1 MKIYYNGKIITLNDQ
16 REVVEGMVI
25 HQDKVMKMGS
35 SEEVLRYAGTYG
47 EKIDLQGRT
56 VIPGIVDSHNH
67 IIEAGI
73 TMDGVLL
80 FDCTCIDDVLELIA
94 EKAKT
99 LPEGAWIEGAGWIES
114 QFKEY
119 RPPTRWELDKAAPK
133 NPVYLGRL
141 FAGAVVNSLA
151 LEAAGIVK
159 GGPQPETGTI
169 CLRED
174 GEPNGYLI
182 NNAQRL
188 VRAVVPRNIGKS
200 DKQAE
205 LMAAIERATGEYLKY
220 GITTIL
226 DPGVGPEEMKAYQK
240 MRNAKA
246 VKQRIAMMP
255 AWYGLYATQGK
266 DLESLVPNLGVFE
279 GFGDEKLRF
288 AALKMAIDG
297 GVGSK
302 TAMMNEPWIDGTET
316 KIPLRLDIDRLE
328 EYFRIGHGAGWSI
341 GIHCC
346 GDLAQDIACRTFDTV
361 LSEDKIAQ
369 PRKHHIIHGY
379 LPTEES
385 LQIMKKWDIGVSVQP
400 GFIWVEGDI
409 YFDNLEVE
417 RVNRFK
423 PLRTY
428 LDRGIRVFANSDMT
442 SAHYNPF
449 LGMAAAVTRRTSR
462 GVQLGSEECISVMEM
477 LEIFIKNGAYYCG
490 LEDQVGS
497 LEVGK
502 KADFAVLS
510 DDILNIPE
518 EEIRNLKVVATYIDG
533 ERVY

>member
-99 LPEGAWIEGAGWIES
+99 LPEGVWIEGAGWIES

-205 LMAAIERATGEYLKY
+205 LMAAI
-220 GITTIL
+220 
-226 DPGVGPEEMKAYQK
+226 
-240 MRNAKA
+240 
-246 VKQRIAMMP
+246 
-255 AWYGLYATQGK
+255 
-266 DLESLVPNLGVFE
+266 
-279 GFGDEKLRF
+279 
-288 AALKMAIDG
+288 
-297 GVGSK
+297 
-302 TAMMNEPWIDGTET
+302 
-316 KIPLRLDIDRLE
+316 
-328 EYFRIGHGAGWSI
+328 
-341 GIHCC
+341 
-346 GDLAQDIACRTFDTV
+346 
-361 LSEDKIAQ
+361 
-369 PRKHHIIHGY
+369 
-379 LPTEES
+379 
-385 LQIMKKWDIGVSVQP
+385 
-400 GFIWVEGDI
+400 
-409 YFDNLEVE
+409 
-417 RVNRFK
+417 
-423 PLRTY
+423 
-428 LDRGIRVFANSDMT
+428 
-442 SAHYNPF
+442 
-449 LGMAAAVTRRTSR
+449 
-462 GVQLGSEECISVMEM
+462 
-477 LEIFIKNGAYYCG
+477 
-490 LEDQVGS
+490 
-497 LEVGK
+497 
-502 KADFAVLS
+502 
-510 DDILNIPE
+510 
-518 EEIRNLKVVATYIDG
+518 
-533 ERVY
+533 